1 MTGTDPSALDSLDSL
16 DHALAVLPT
25 VSPAAE
31 QAAPERRAEADAIAE
46 ALTALAVA
54 LPQASPR
61 PDLRARLLASASGP
75 ARFAPFIDRLARM
88 IDVAADAARELLA
101 RIDRPES
108 WSPSPAPNV
117 LLVHLQ
123 GGPAVAHLD
132 VGFVRVAA
140 GTPFPQHRHIGD
152 EHVLVLQGSYR
163 DSTGPTVRTGD
174 HAHMPSG
181 SEHHYLAGP
190 ERDLIYVVVF
200 GGIEI
205 DGVPV
210 DALRRPAP

>member
-1 MTGTDPSALDSLDSL
+1 MTSTDPDQTLDSLA
-16 DHALAVLPT
+16 HALGLL
-25 VSPAAE
+25 PAAE
-31 QAAPERRAEADAIAE
+31 QAQRDRDPQLRGETDAIAE
-46 ALTALAVA
+46 VLTALAIA
-54 LPQASPR
+54 LPTASR
-61 PDLRARLLASASGP
+61 PPAGLRARLLASASGP
-75 ARFAPFIDRLARM
+75 ARFAPFLDRFARM

-101 RIDRPES
+101 RIDRPEA

-117 LLVHLQ
+117 LLIHLP
-123 GGPAVAHLD
+123 GGPAVAGLD

-140 GTPFPQHRHIGD
+140 GTPFPLHRHIGD
-152 EHVLVLQGSYR
+152 EHVLVLQGNYR

-210 DALRRPAP
+210 DSLRRPAP